1 MNGVVLTQTES
12 ITVSWRETRLA
23 NPTTDGLVMR
33 EKAENRS
40 SKRLATVVTVQIP
53 SAGRPSP
60 LDSPP
65 TIDGCLHS
73 EVCTWAFVAVGLV
86 RDKSLGQWNPSVKR
100 PKSCFAWLSWF
111 KVQGA
116 SHLSSFISIS
126 VCGYYF
132 PAIYSIA
139 SRPAHTS
146 GRHSPHDQKEGIC
159 DWESERG
166 IS

>member
-1 MNGVVLTQTES
+1 MAFNSDE
-12 ITVSWRETRLA
+12 WRRSYANRVHHRQLEGDRLA

-73 EVCTWAFVAVGLV
+73 EVCT
-86 RDKSLGQWNPSVKR
+86 
-100 PKSCFAWLSWF
+100 
-111 KVQGA
+111 
-116 SHLSSFISIS
+116 
-126 VCGYYF
+126 
-132 PAIYSIA
+132 
-139 SRPAHTS
+139 
-146 GRHSPHDQKEGIC
+146 
-159 DWESERG
+159 
-166 IS
+166 